1 MQIRWLLLAITV
13 LFFAGC
19 YSKQDEGDALKVASR
34 IHSQMQTGDVSGIH
48 REAAQSFRQAMDEST
63 FVSTMRQIQ
72 KDHGTL
78 RKWTPI
84 AYQSGGDTKAGP
96 NHTLLFD
103 VEFER
108 ARSRERLVFIRSA
121 LGQMELWDIMMEPIP

>member
-1 MQIRWLLLAITV
+1 MQIRWLLLATIV

-19 YSKQDEGDALKVASR
+19 YSKADEGDALKVASR
-34 IHSQMQTGDVSGIH
+34 IHTQMQNGDFSGIR
-48 REAAQSFRQAMDEST
+48 REASPTFRQAMDEST
-63 FVSTMRQIQ
+63 FVSTMQQIQ
-72 KDHGTL
+72 KDYGVL

-84 AYQSGGDTKAGP
+84 AYQSGVDSRAGR

-108 ARSRERLVFIRSA
+108 GRSRERLVFIRSA
-121 LGQMELWDIMMEPIP
+121 SSQMELSDISMEPLP